1 MTMEGAMENYM
12 YDRIATELD
21 DASGIDGFGSFF
33 NQKVQEAQERAA
45 QHKAM
50 RGGNLL
56 DFNQQ
61 FRHNELFRET
71 VMMTIPGGQSSFSP
85 ISRVTNAIQQEIPGV
100 RDIVNM
106 PGNLLKNA
114 MGWNQLPEN
123 WTSMNSEELQ
133 KAMDGKYTRRAL
145 REQMNDRLKADYKN
159 LTKLSPK
166 EIVPYATELIQ
177 ESYLYNKLAES
188 LGEKQMTDAER
199 TFRESTSQIW
209 ADATGISLEL
219 AESLYVDQLSLDK
232 ALENEFYRQF
242 EEQVQLDGAGDYLR
256 ELKEEA
262 DLRKKLHAGRRNM
275 NAFNP
280 EYLLKDPKFR
290 RAADVISMGS
300 SKFLFEN
307 KVFNYDDLL
316 ALQAGD
322 LKGKALLDKI
332 SGIDA
337 MNQYSKFNLGTG
349 FQEIIQSTALGTLM
363 TVMSKPQDQMS
374 AAEYEFR
381 TSLAEYTAW
390 AFGAPEEFMKTIM
403 VEEGDLETAIMNQF
417 WQNVEDQYGVPGLGD
432 VLAEEY
438 QKALERKAAHEAARI
453 KPEDIVLMPSGLG
466 ALTYIWRNAEHN
478 KTLGTL
484 VQLAETVGSAVA
496 AATGVGLIAV
506 LAYQTA
512 KQTYTGS
519 LHGGTQGALVGLY
532 SGLANGA
539 LAMAGSP
546 VNFNLSYDFENG
558 FSGSV
563 GANVPIAE
571 GSPWS
576 VGGRLNFTE
585 ETGLSGFSLSGGYTH
600 KGEDVWGTNLS
611 LDFDNTG
618 LFRGGNISGQ
628 YGITDDWNGTAG
640 ISFDEHLA
648 ATNYDIGANYNFGE
662 LDVPW
667 GQHANYQLGGGLR
680 FTSDG
685 DWGLTTQ
692 EQLSWGQ
699 DFGRVSNIS
708 TLVNNA
714 YMFDREGNY
723 TGPTQNIQITSLS
736 LQSRDTAAAKAMDT
750 VAEMQNLL
758 DKHSDSMTP
767 EQIAELERRID
778 DLERNVIE
786 GSLPQK
792 IAQWRDGAKNALI
805 EKIKNG
811 EITDQEELLTA
822 LVLIQKMETNQAL
835 TEEEMNA
842 LASLSQYNTAS
853 SNTPA
858 RNWSDELINWFRDT
872 KNEIAYFFGADYEG
886 PDGMVDPETGEWKQ
900 RTCFV
905 AGTLVRVHPETEGA
919 NQEDNGNYYKKIEE
933 IQTGD
938 LVLSW
943 NEESGEISYQPV
955 TETFVRSTP
964 EIYEIIYED
973 GTVVETTWSHRFYIE
988 NKEWVNASDLQALD
1002 KSVAI
1007 GTRSISERTQLFK
1020 GEVNEVFE
1028 IGALSIVS
1036 VKRHS
1041 RKSTV

>member
-1 MTMEGAMENYM
+1 WEYHAPIDEAEIRKEVTENIRERKERLAWESVSITDDGKVRAERKIATGYVHLKAGGDATDWEDYETEYTTQEFYFNGTRSVKLGATGALFTEEFDIGAAYEETQEDIQQYGQDVYEQMDDFMESLQRADDMNDSRETLADNNKQDKATSSKLMSSLLQTLYGGGDLGSWAQQQGQNVMASTIAEATGLPKSFFSGLLGGMTMEGAMENYM

-600 KGEDVWGTNLS
+600 K
-611 LDFDNTG
+611 
-618 LFRGGNISGQ
+618 
-628 YGITDDWNGTAG
+628 
-640 ISFDEHLA
+640 
-648 ATNYDIGANYNFGE
+648 
-662 LDVPW
+662 
-667 GQHANYQLGGGLR
+667 
-680 FTSDG
+680 
-685 DWGLTTQ
+685 
-692 EQLSWGQ
+692 
-699 DFGRVSNIS
+699 
-708 TLVNNA
+708 
-714 YMFDREGNY
+714 
-723 TGPTQNIQITSLS
+723 
-736 LQSRDTAAAKAMDT
+736 
-750 VAEMQNLL
+750 
-758 DKHSDSMTP
+758 
-767 EQIAELERRID
+767 
-778 DLERNVIE
+778 
-786 GSLPQK
+786 
-792 IAQWRDGAKNALI
+792 
-805 EKIKNG
+805 
-811 EITDQEELLTA
+811 
-822 LVLIQKMETNQAL
+822 
-835 TEEEMNA
+835 
-842 LASLSQYNTAS
+842 
-853 SNTPA
+853 
-858 RNWSDELINWFRDT
+858 
-872 KNEIAYFFGADYEG
+872 
-886 PDGMVDPETGEWKQ
+886 
-900 RTCFV
+900 
-905 AGTLVRVHPETEGA
+905 
-919 NQEDNGNYYKKIEE
+919 
-933 IQTGD
+933 
-938 LVLSW
+938 
-943 NEESGEISYQPV
+943 
-955 TETFVRSTP
+955 
-964 EIYEIIYED
+964 
-973 GTVVETTWSHRFYIE
+973 
-988 NKEWVNASDLQALD
+988 
-1002 KSVAI
+1002 
-1007 GTRSISERTQLFK
+1007 
-1020 GEVNEVFE
+1020 
-1028 IGALSIVS
+1028 
-1036 VKRHS
+1036 
-1041 RKSTV
+1041 